1 MTDLAQDYADAKA
14 ILEGRSGMLPTLA
27 HLRSL
32 QLHHED
38 VLIQIALKIGRLHDE
53 VMDL

>member
-14 ILEGRSGMLPTLA
+14 ILEGRSGMQPTMA
-27 HLRSL
+27 HLRAM
-32 QLHHED
+32 QNHHDD
-38 VLIQIALKIGRLHDE
+38 VLMQICMKLGKLHEE